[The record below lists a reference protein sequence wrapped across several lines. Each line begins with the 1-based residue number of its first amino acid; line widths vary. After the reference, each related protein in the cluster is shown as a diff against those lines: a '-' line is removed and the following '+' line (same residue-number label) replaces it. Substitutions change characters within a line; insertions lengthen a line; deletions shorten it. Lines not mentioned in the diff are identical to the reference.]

1 MEPKLYGSSLFIAQ
15 VKPVSNG
22 VTVQYSVPLEKL
34 QRREIS
40 FLQCSA
46 NIPVYPDQ
54 TNMGQENTRAQLRYS
69 LFPVIENLGFESFG
83 QQIEKIITSPQQTQ
97 RVIPFDKQTILGSS
111 KVLSLQTVLSTVKGH
126 ITFELPGT
134 RTQNCP
140 VKSREL
146 YH

>member
-1 MEPKLYGSSLFIAQ
+1 MEPKLDQTSLFIARI
-15 VKPVSNG
+15 KPVANV
-22 VTVQYSVPLEKL
+22 VTLQQALPLEKL

-46 NIPVYPDQ
+46 NLPVYPDQ
-54 TNMGQENTRAQLRYS
+54 TNVRQENTRAQLRYS

-83 QQIEKIITSPQQTQ
+83 QQIEKLITLHQKKQGLVSL
-97 RVIPFDKQTILGSS
+97 DKQTTQDS
-111 KVLSLQTVLSTVKGH
+111 KKELSLQIIKMTVKGH
-126 ITFELPGT
+126 VTFELPGT

>member
-1 MEPKLYGSSLFIAQ
+1 MEPKLYRTSHFIARI
-15 VKPVSNG
+15 KPVLNV
-22 VTVQYSVPLEKL
+22 VTLQQALPLEKL

-40 FLQCSA
+40 FLQCSLS
-46 NIPVYPDQ
+46 IPVYPDQ
-54 TNMGQENTRAQLRYS
+54 TNTGQENTRAQLRYS

-83 QQIEKIITSPQQTQ
+83 QQIEKLITSPQKKHARISFNKRKTHNSN
-97 RVIPFDKQTILGSS
+97 KILCR
-111 KVLSLQTVLSTVKGH
+111 QTVIMTVKRH
-126 ITFELPGT
+126 LTFELPGT